1 MWDVKIKMPLIPARG
16 ASEGKCWDRARALWA
31 RTLSVGDLRIFSFFA
46 SDPRAARWYA
56 DMSENNGLKV
66 AANRSTIQIQ
76 RINKP

>member
-1 MWDVKIKMPLIPARG
+1 MLGQGARIM
-16 ASEGKCWDRARALWA
+16 STH
-31 RTLSVGDLRIFSFFA
+31 TLCGGFADFLFFA
-46 SDPRAARWYA
+46 SDPRAARRYA